1 MEKFFI
7 EEKDF
12 IFRLM
17 YYKIGDM
24 YDKNLDEIIIIECFS
39 KDVLI
44 FVNLILYKKTISESL
59 TKVEEYFSKI
69 EEYEKCSKILEYKKY
84 YEFGF

>member
-59 TKVEEYFSKI
+59 TKVEEYFQK
-69 EEYEKCSKILEYKKY
+69 
-84 YEFGF
+84 